1 MSRPVIQNFRGIRG
15 VILHSADRNRSVLA
29 ETLMRL
35 GMKVDA
41 ADPLDGAAVVRA
53 AVKDAQLILFD
64 ADFVET
70 VAASWANEPVLVP
83 LVAIIGLEAPGRLLR
98 AFELEPTAVIH
109 KPLRSTGI
117 YSALFFAVN
126 EHRRRQDLMQKIR
139 ELEGRHRG
147 RRFVTRAI
155 VQMMQTRGID
165 DDQAYRLLRKESMR
179 RRLTI
184 EEFAVQVLATDQ
196 TRTVTKAREA

>member
-1 MSRPVIQNFRGIRG
+1 MSRPVIQNFRGLRG
-15 VILHSADRNRSVLA
+15 VVLHGADRNRGVLT
-29 ETLMRL
+29 ETLTRL
-35 GMKVDA
+35 GLKVDA
-41 ADPLDGAAVVRA
+41 VDPLDGAAVVRD
-53 AVKDAQLILFD
+53 AVREAQLIFFD

-70 VAASWANEPVLVP
+70 VAQSWVSEPVVVP
-83 LVAIIGLEAPGRLLR
+83 LIAIIGLEAPGRLLR

-126 EHRRRQDLMQKIR
+126 EHRRRQDLTQKVR
-139 ELEGRHRG
+139 ELEDRHRS

-155 VQMMQTRGID
+155 VHMMQTRGID

-196 TRTVTKAREA
+196 VHRLTKVREA

>member
-15 VILHSADRNRSVLA
+15 VVLHGADRNRSVLT
-29 ETLMRL
+29 ETLTRL
-35 GMKVDA
+35 GLKVDA
-41 ADPLDGAAVVRA
+41 LDPLDGAAVVRD

-64 ADFVET
+64 ADLVET
-70 VAASWANEPVLVP
+70 VAQSWANEKVLVP
-83 LVAIIGLEAPGRLLR
+83 LIAIIGLEAPGRLLR
-98 AFELEPTAVIH
+98 AFELEPAAVIH

-126 EHRRRQDLMQKIR
+126 EHRRRQDLAQKLR
-139 ELEGRHRG
+139 ELEGRHRS

-196 TRTVTKAREA
+196 ARTATKAREA

>member
-1 MSRPVIQNFRGIRG
+1 MSRPVIQNFRGLRG
-15 VILHSADRNRSVLA
+15 VVLHGADRNRSLLT
-29 ETLMRL
+29 ETLTRL
-35 GMKVDA
+35 GLKVDA
-41 ADPLDGAAVVRA
+41 ADPLDGAAAVRE

-70 VAASWANEPVLVP
+70 VAQSWASEPVLVP
-83 LVAIIGLEAPGRLLR
+83 LIAIVGLEAPGRLLR

-126 EHRRRQDLMQKIR
+126 EHRRRQDLTQRIR
-139 ELEGRHRG
+139 ELEGRHRS

-196 TRTVTKAREA
+196 VRRVTKVREA

>member
-1 MSRPVIQNFRGIRG
+1 MSRPVIQNFRGLRG
-15 VILHSADRNRSVLA
+15 VVLHGADRNRSVLT
-29 ETLMRL
+29 ETLTRL
-35 GMKVDA
+35 GLKVDA
-41 ADPLDGAAVVRA
+41 ADPLDGAAVVRD

-70 VAASWANEPVLVP
+70 VAQSWASEPALVP
-83 LVAIIGLEAPGRLLR
+83 LIAIIGLEAPGRLLR

-126 EHRRRQDLMQKIR
+126 EHRRRQDLTQKVR
-139 ELEGRHRG
+139 ELEGRHRS

-196 TRTVTKAREA
+196 VHRVTKVREA

>member
-1 MSRPVIQNFRGIRG
+1 MTRQLVQNFRGLCG
-15 VILHSADRNRSVLA
+15 VVLHGADRNRTVLT
-29 ETLMRL
+29 ETLTRL
-35 GMKVDA
+35 GLKVDA
-41 ADPLDGAAVVRA
+41 ADPLDGAAVVRD
-53 AVKDAQLILFD
+53 AVKHAQLILFD

-70 VAASWANEPVLVP
+70 VALSWVGEPVLVP
-83 LVAIIGLEAPGRLLR
+83 VIAIVGLEAPGRLLR

-126 EHRRRQDLMQKIR
+126 EHRRRQDLAQKVR
-139 ELEGRHRG
+139 ELEDRHRS

-155 VQMMQTRGID
+155 VQLMQTRGID

-184 EEFAVQVLATDQ
+184 EEFAVQFLATDD
-196 TRTVTKAREA
+196 RRAETKAREA

>member
-1 MSRPVIQNFRGIRG
+1 MSRPVIQNFRGLRG
-15 VILHSADRNRSVLA
+15 IVLHGADRNRTVLT
-29 ETLMRL
+29 ETLTRL
-35 GMKVDA
+35 GLKVDA
-41 ADPLDGAAVVRA
+41 ADPLDGAAVVRD

-70 VAASWANEPVLVP
+70 VAQSWASEPVLVP
-83 LVAIIGLEAPGRLLR
+83 LIAIIGLEAPGRLLR

-126 EHRRRQDLMQKIR
+126 EHRRRQDQTQKVR
-139 ELEGRHRG
+139 ELEGRHRS

-184 EEFAVQVLATDQ
+184 EELAVQVLATDQ
-196 TRTVTKAREA
+196 VRRVTKVREA

>member
-1 MSRPVIQNFRGIRG
+1 MSRPVIQNFRGLRG
-15 VILHSADRNRSVLA
+15 VVLHGADRNRSVLT
-29 ETLMRL
+29 EMLTRL
-35 GMKVDA
+35 GLKVAA
-41 ADPLDGAAVVRA
+41 ADPLDGAAVLRD

-70 VAASWANEPVLVP
+70 VALSWASEPVLVP
-83 LVAIIGLEAPGRLLR
+83 LIAIIGLEAPGRLWR

-126 EHRRRQDLMQKIR
+126 EHRRRQDLSQKLR
-139 ELEGRHRG
+139 ELEGRHRS

-196 TRTVTKAREA
+196 AGTVTKAREA

>member
-1 MSRPVIQNFRGIRG
+1 MSRPVIQNFRGMRG
-15 VILHSADRNRSVLA
+15 VILHSADRNRSVLT
-29 ETLMRL
+29 ETLTRL
-35 GMKVDA
+35 GLKVDA

-70 VAASWANEPVLVP
+70 VAASWASEPVLVP
-83 LVAIIGLEAPGRLLR
+83 LIAIIGLEAPGRLLR

-126 EHRRRQDLMQKIR
+126 EHRRRQDLTQKVR

-196 TRTVTKAREA
+196 ARSVTKAREA